1 MWPILKLSKKLS
13 HFAKQRIQVKS
24 PLSVTDYYE
33 FTKLLW
39 ILSFWKENLTL
50 TSFCPTRIIEVWIPS
65 TLHAAHTAV
74 YMSAPCIYIVSGL
87 PWIFLPSCQ
96 INILIRHCFLPLPS
110 RYLEPLPAKEEAEP
124 STISDAIVP
133 VPQTQEQLG
142 PSLKRKGHFGL
153 FAHSLSLHIGW
164 DFLQDCYLQDG
175 SLHLCPQATPIN
187 TVLEKGN
194 QLLTKQNWLRKQGRL
209 SLCLLV
215 LFGFQTLIMIFNA
228 IWPICYTSSSKILIL
243 CLPVFQRASVD

>member
-1 MWPILKLSKKLS
+1 MNLQSYFESCLLERKISRLHP
-13 HFAKQRIQVKS
+13 FALHVSLRFESPAPCTQHTQRS
-24 PLSVTDYYE
+24 
-33 FTKLLW
+33 
-39 ILSFWKENLTL
+39 
-50 TSFCPTRIIEVWIPS
+50 
-65 TLHAAHTAV
+65 
-74 YMSAPCIYIVSGL
+74 MSAPCICIVSGL

-96 INILIRHCFLPLPS
+96 INILIRHRFLPLPS
-110 RYLEPLPAKEEAEP
+110 RYLEPLPAKEETEP
-124 STISDAIVP
+124 STMPSDAIVS

-153 FAHSLSLHIGW
+153 FAHSLYLHIGW
-164 DFLQDCYLQDG
+164 DSLQDCYLQDG
-175 SLHLCPQATPIN
+175 SLHLCPQATLIN

-243 CLPVFQRASVD
+243 CLSVFQRASVD